1 MKSHPAADRASIAS
15 SEDRKKKRGSKA
27 VVTVAVRKKL
37 EKDLSKLKH
46 RLADTERQM
55 KLKERQFGAFLKQME
70 AEAEAR
76 ANRSKRRNVSDSSM
90 GSIESS
96 YGDSSG
102 SGNPFTGDLDSSGN
116 EEPNVGGVQGLVNS
130 NGTYVSRDQVQKQ
143 LQRQM
148 LIEGETEVN
157 EAMINER
164 NSAMRKINRDLHE
177 VREIF
182 SDLAVMVEDQDEAIG
197 KSHLKLSRGFFSL
210 TFVSSR

>member
-1 MKSHPAADRASIAS
+1 
-15 SEDRKKKRGSKA
+15 
-27 VVTVAVRKKL
+27 
-37 EKDLSKLKH
+37 
-46 RLADTERQM
+46 
-55 KLKERQFGAFLKQME
+55 
-70 AEAEAR
+70 
-76 ANRSKRRNVSDSSM
+76 M

-197 KSHLKLSRGFFSL
+197 KSHLKLSRGFF
-210 TFVSSR
+210 FVDFCLIQIIFPPLF